1 MSKLGI
7 LKATLPKAPLGRR
20 PIGYRG
26 NHQHGKSLYDP
37 VYPTTKIPTRL
48 IPRYPIDWRNGGRF
62 LLCVGLRRI
71 ENRIIKK
78 MKESHN
84 YNLTECKICDDNCV
98 KIYNRCLCAWFC
110 KYKYRHVYDSDNLLM
125 NYKGEIKTNKP
136 IFTIKKDVAKRN
148 MSSSL
153 SYKYN
158 EKDSIYQLDETTNNI
173 YNTFYEK
180 IKKGKDATLNG
191 SGKTETDQDHS
202 QGEKN
207 SYSDSDSDSDSE
219 FTDSDEEL

>member
-1 MSKLGI
+1 MSKKLDI
-7 LKATLPKAPLGRR
+7 LKAKLPKAPTGRR

-71 ENRIIKK
+71 ENRIINK

-84 YNLTECKICDDNCV
+84 YNLTECKTCNDTCV

-110 KYKYRHVYDSDNLLM
+110 KYKYRHVYNSDSLLM
-125 NYKGEIKTNKP
+125 NYKGEIKTDKP
-136 IFTIKKDVAKRN
+136 IFTLKRDVAKKN
-148 MSSSL
+148 TNNAL
-153 SYKYN
+153 SYKYIK
-158 EKDSIYQLDETTNNI
+158 EKQSYQLDESTKNI
-173 YNTFYEK
+173 YTTFYEK
-180 IKKGKDATLNG
+180 IKKGKETTNNATKY
-191 SGKTETDQDHS
+191 SETSTD
-202 QGEKN
+202 EKERDTD
-207 SYSDSDSDSDSE
+207 SDSDSDSD